1 MVKSWL
7 LRSQHFYG
15 IVEIFFFLVTIKRK
29 STRVRNFQVSLMIDE
44 EKFHIIARREQNGL
58 GELLFIWKMLQ
69 NSDIQEGNKK
79 SH

>member
-1 MVKSWL
+1 M
-7 LRSQHFYG
+7 
-15 IVEIFFFLVTIKRK
+15 
-29 STRVRNFQVSLMIDE
+29 RNFQVSLMIDE